1 LLSTLSATAFSILD
15 LVSIRAD
22 GSPAAALRAS
32 LELARQAE
40 RLGYKRFWLAE
51 HHNMDGVAS
60 SATAV
65 LVGYIAA
72 GTATIRV
79 GSGGVML
86 PNHAPLIVAENFGT
100 LATVYPGRIDLGLGR
115 APGADQAT
123 MRALR
128 RERLGDGDDFPDQ
141 VAELRALLAPARPGK
156 RLIAMPGVGTE
167 VPIWILGSSL
177 FGAQLAAQMG
187 LPYAYASHFAPR
199 YLHAAIKIYREQF
212 KPSAALGKPYVM
224 LGIPLVAAP
233 SDEEAEFLATTA
245 QQRILALLRGQSLA
259 MQPPTEDMDKLWL
272 PQEKSA
278 VADFL
283 GAAIVG
289 GPQTVKAKLD
299 QLLLQTEADEL
310 MFVSNFH
317 DPAHHLRCCEIVA
330 SLRTP
335 D

>member
-1 LLSTLSATAFSILD
+1 MSTLSATAFSILD
-15 LVSIRAD
+15 LVSIRAGD
-22 GSPAAALRAS
+22 SPAAALRES
-32 LELARQAE
+32 LDLARHAE
-40 RLGYKRFWLAE
+40 QLGFKRFWLAE

-79 GSGGVML
+79 GSGGIML

-100 LATVYPGRIDLGLGR
+100 LATLYPGRIDLGLGR
-115 APGADQAT
+115 APGADQTT

-128 RERLGDGDDFPDQ
+128 RDRLGDGDDFPEQ
-141 VAELRALLAPARPGK
+141 VAQLQGLLGPARPGQ
-156 RLIAMPGVGTE
+156 RLIAMPGAGTE

-177 FGAQLAAQMG
+177 FGAQLAAHLG
-187 LPYAYASHFAPR
+187 LPYAFASHFAPR
-199 YLHAAIKIYREQF
+199 YLQQAITLYREQF
-212 KPSAALGKPYVM
+212 QPSAVLKKPYLM

-233 SDEEAEFLATTA
+233 SDAEAAFLATTA

-259 MQPPTEDMDKLWL
+259 MQPPTHGMDQLWL

-289 GPQTVKAKLD
+289 SPQTVKAKLD
-299 QLLLQTEADEL
+299 QLLLQTGADEL

-317 DPAHHLRCCEIVA
+317 DPAHHLRSCDIVA
-330 SLRTP
+330 RVRSA

>member
-1 LLSTLSATAFSILD
+1 LSLLSATAFSILD
-15 LVSIRAD
+15 LVSIRAGD
-22 GSPAAALRAS
+22 APAAALRES
-32 LELARQAE
+32 LDLARHAE
-40 RLGYKRFWLAE
+40 KLGFQRFWLAE

-79 GSGGVML
+79 GSGGIML

-100 LATVYPGRIDLGLGR
+100 LATLYPGRIDLGLGR
-115 APGADQAT
+115 APGTDQTT

-128 RERLGDGDDFPDQ
+128 RERLGDGEDFPDQ
-141 VAELRALLAPARPGK
+141 VAELQRLLGPARPGQ
-156 RLIAMPGVGTE
+156 RVIAMPGVGTE

-177 FGAQLAAQMG
+177 FGAQLAAQLG
-187 LPYAYASHFAPR
+187 LPYAFASHFAPR
-199 YLHAAIKIYREQF
+199 YLHEAIKLYREQF
-212 KPSAALGKPYVM
+212 RPSAVLKKPYLM

-233 SDEEAEFLATTA
+233 SDEEAAFLATTA

-259 MQPPTEDMDKLWL
+259 MQPPTHDMDKLWL

-289 GPQTVKAKLD
+289 SPQTGKAKLD
-299 QLLLQTEADEL
+299 QLLLQTGADEL
-310 MFVSNFH
+310 MFVSNFYN
-317 DPAHHLRCCEIVA
+317 PADHLRSCEIVA
-330 SLRTP
+330 HARLS

>member
-1 LLSTLSATAFSILD
+1 
-15 LVSIRAD
+15 
-22 GSPAAALRAS
+22 
-32 LELARQAE
+32 LARHAE
-40 RLGYKRFWLAE
+40 KLGFQRFWLAE

-65 LVGYIAA
+65 LVGYIAS

-79 GSGGVML
+79 GSGGIML

-100 LATVYPGRIDLGLGR
+100 LATLYPGRIDLGLGR
-115 APGADQAT
+115 APGTDQAT

-141 VAELRALLAPARPGK
+141 VAELQRLLGPARAGQ

-177 FGAQLAAQMG
+177 FGAQLAAHMG
-187 LPYAYASHFAPR
+187 LPYAFASHFAPR
-199 YLHAAIKIYREQF
+199 YLHEAIKLYREQF
-212 KPSAALGKPYVM
+212 RPSAVLKKPYLM

-233 SDEEAEFLATTA
+233 SDEEAAFLATTA

-259 MQPPTEDMDKLWL
+259 MQPPTHDMDKLWL

-289 GPQTVKAKLD
+289 SPQTVKAKLD
-299 QLLLQTEADEL
+299 QLLLQTGADEL
-310 MFVSNFH
+310 MFVSNFYH
-317 DPAHHLRCCEIVA
+317 PADHLRSCEIVTHA
-330 SLRTP
+330 RLS